1 MIETYTIRTELQSLE
16 QLIIANH
23 TKIFDPI
30 KQMLNFSLEK
40 VQIMEQLYRNDIDS
54 IQKFLFN
61 EMVSM
66 KSMKNEQNQTILMD
80 VQPSSYLDSTLLLD
94 SDHDI
99 GFEEKDDDD
108 EFLNNFDDE
117 NQPSSSSFSTTANN
131 SSNRI
136 HKLFDDK
143 FEGFDD

>member
-1 MIETYTIRTELQSLE
+1 M
-16 QLIIANH
+16 ANH

-40 VQIMEQLYRNDIDS
+40 VQIMEQWYRNDIDS
-54 IQKFLFN
+54 IQKFLFH

-108 EFLNNFDDE
+108 EFFNYKK
-117 NQPSSSSFSTTANN
+117 
-131 SSNRI
+131 
-136 HKLFDDK
+136 KLK
-143 FEGFDD
+143 

>member
-40 VQIMEQLYRNDIDS
+40 VQIMEQWYRNDIDS
-54 IQKFLFN
+54 IQKFLFH

-80 VQPSSYLDSTLLLD
+80 VQPSYLDSTLLLD

-108 EFLNNFDDE
+108 DF
-117 NQPSSSSFSTTANN
+117 
-131 SSNRI
+131 
-136 HKLFDDK
+136 
-143 FEGFDD
+143 